1 MVLGLQ
7 THEEICTRGLTLLV
21 THQKKKK
28 DRVLGIIGPSGFL
41 LSIKQSLSCAWVLR
55 PDAWENRHSDVI
67 INVGQNHDTPWPP
80 RIICVKTSVL

>member
-28 DRVLGIIGPSGFL
+28 KRVLGMLGHSDFL
-41 LSIKQSLSCAWVLR
+41 LSIKQSLSCVGVLG
-55 PDAWENRHSDVI
+55 PGTLE
-67 INVGQNHDTPWPP
+67 
-80 RIICVKTSVL
+80 K